1 MANPA
6 RQPGCGNVSFVIYM
20 RYMLAIQ
27 ACIFLY
33 MGHIWK
39 GLVNMYYL
47 ATPENSPSTM
57 MAEPYARRLRC
68 LISPELDRANHDIAC
83 GTVEIAPGSQSDFR
97 SHEEGELFYCVQGR
111 GHIRIDDVLYELY
124 PDTAIYVPPFAKHQ
138 TYNDVGGEQMKL
150 LFVLTPPFG
159 GDRAIIAKWKSEQQ

>member
-97 SHEEGELFYCVQGR
+97 SH
-111 GHIRIDDVLYELY
+111 
-124 PDTAIYVPPFAKHQ
+124 
-138 TYNDVGGEQMKL
+138 
-150 LFVLTPPFG
+150 
-159 GDRAIIAKWKSEQQ
+159 

>member
-1 MANPA
+1 MENPA

-83 GTVEIAPGSQSDFR
+83 GTVEIAATRKANYS
-97 SHEEGELFYCVQGR
+97 
-111 GHIRIDDVLYELY
+111 
-124 PDTAIYVPPFAKHQ
+124 TACKAAA
-138 TYNDVGGEQMKL
+138 T
-150 LFVLTPPFG
+150 FVLMTRSTNCILTLQSMCRPLPSTKPITMWAAS
-159 GDRAIIAKWKSEQQ
+159 R

>member
-1 MANPA
+1 MSHLS
-6 RQPGCGNVSFVIYM
+6 RIGQSQPRHC
-20 RYMLAIQ
+20 R
-27 ACIFLY
+27 
-33 MGHIWK
+33 
-39 GLVNMYYL
+39 
-47 ATPENSPSTM
+47 
-57 MAEPYARRLRC
+57 
-68 LISPELDRANHDIAC
+68 

-111 GHIRIDDVLYELY
+111 GHIRIDDALYELY